1 MRALGTLIVCA
12 GVIAEVDSDTFS
24 SDGVTVCVGDLI
36 TPIESSTLGQTAPA
50 MQCSSGIAFGF
61 RPRFWHVK
69 SLMRS
74 NIASA
79 SSPKKLGF
87 GPFLVLAALCSFT
100 AASLVWAKYRKYK

>member
-1 MRALGTLIVCA
+1 MLIVCA

-24 SDGVTVCVGDLI
+24 SDGITVCVGDLI

-50 MQCSSGIAFGF
+50 MQCSSGIAFGL
-61 RPRFWHVK
+61 RPRFWLVT

-74 NIASA
+74 DAASA
-79 SSPKKLGF
+79 SSPKVGF
-87 GPFLVLAALCSFT
+87 GPFLVLATLCSFT